1 MSRPDKPAHG
11 KSTTTG
17 KVKQKSGKGLH
28 DSIDELEYLIGD
40 NDTDGLPEN
49 QQSGIPVLEDIIDP
63 DNYTDSESGYDENPG
78 SQSLVGTDNPD
89 SMSDEQIAELLEN
102 VEERISGELSELVD
116 ILKDTIKD
124 SIITELKSEL
134 KNEFRRPAEGDDDP
148 NR

>member
-1 MSRPDKPAHG
+1 MSRPDKPG
-11 KSTTTG
+11 P
-17 KVKQKSGKGLH
+17 VKNNQNGDKGLH

-40 NDTDGLPEN
+40 NNADDTSGH
-49 QQSGIPVLEDIIDP
+49 QQSGIPVLEDVVDP
-63 DNYTDSESGYDENPG
+63 DDYIEAQEGEEEGAIPESFRGTGNAG
-78 SQSLVGTDNPD
+78 SIT
-89 SMSDEQIAELLEN
+89 DEQIAELLEN

-134 KNEFRRPAEGDDDP
+134 KNEFRRTDGNDDDQ